1 MKQFVIFVVLVSFLG
16 IGLAGCST
24 MNSMN
29 NTQRGALYGGTLGAI
44 GGAVIGN
51 NLRNKHKYSV
61 RNGAILGAIAG
72 ALGGAVIGNEMDH
85 QGGGYG
91 YHQAGNGYGYH
102 Y

>member
-1 MKQFVIFVVLVSFLG
+1 MKRLVILIVLLGFLSAG
-16 IGLAGCST
+16 ISGCST

-51 NLRNKHKYSV
+51 NLNHKHKHSV
-61 RNGAILGAIAG
+61 RNGAILGALAG
-72 ALGGAVIGNEMDH
+72 ALGGAVIGHQMDQ
-85 QGGGYG
+85 QGGT
-91 YHQAGNGYGYH
+91 GYH

>member
-1 MKQFVIFVVLVSFLG
+1 MKHIALLVAVSLFLTVVIS
-16 IGLAGCST
+16 GCTT

-51 NLRNKHKYSV
+51 NLNHKHKDSV

-72 ALGGAVIGNEMDH
+72 ALGGAIIGQQMD
-85 QGGGYG
+85 QAGGGGY
-91 YHQAGNGYGYH
+91 H

>member
-1 MKQFVIFVVLVSFLG
+1 MKRVVTLIVVLGFFMAG
-16 IGLAGCST
+16 ITGCST

-51 NLRNKHKYSV
+51 NLNHKHKDSV
-61 RNGAILGAIAG
+61 RNGAILGALAG
-72 ALGGAVIGNEMDH
+72 ALGGAVIGHQMDQ
-85 QGGGYG
+85 QGGT
-91 YHQAGNGYGYH
+91 GYH